1 MNSSTRIRE
10 TILLHAVQDWELQA
24 DLWKLFPSTSDQIL
38 YSHILFYIVE
48 LMVPW
53 EDPVED
59 ASSTQT
65 LQRGQEKGLEN
76 ACLSNWNR
84 LQKGHSYVCPPATQQ
99 ANETNQSVEIIYSR
113 LGGRVTETFAV
124 DSTGDVV
131 AISLKQRKEGPH
143 LMTPLMMLITL

>member
-10 TILLHAVQDWELQA
+10 TILLHAVQDWELQT

-59 ASSTQT
+59 ASST
-65 LQRGQEKGLEN
+65 
-76 ACLSNWNR
+76 
-84 LQKGHSYVCPPATQQ
+84 
-99 ANETNQSVEIIYSR
+99 
-113 LGGRVTETFAV
+113 
-124 DSTGDVV
+124 
-131 AISLKQRKEGPH
+131 
-143 LMTPLMMLITL
+143 